1 MKFIQCKECDTIIIV
16 KDLNETFTPE
26 ILERATAENTEHGTD
41 LCASCAAR
49 HEAERIAAEEAAR
62 QAQQA
67 AEAEV
72 GEETDEEGE

>member
-1 MKFIQCKECDTIIIV
+1 MKFIQCKECDTIIEIE
-16 KDLNETFTPE
+16 DLKENYSPA
-26 ILERATAENTEHGTD
+26 ILERATAENTVHGED
-41 LCASCAAR
+41 LCAACAAQ

-67 AEAEV
+67 AQAEV